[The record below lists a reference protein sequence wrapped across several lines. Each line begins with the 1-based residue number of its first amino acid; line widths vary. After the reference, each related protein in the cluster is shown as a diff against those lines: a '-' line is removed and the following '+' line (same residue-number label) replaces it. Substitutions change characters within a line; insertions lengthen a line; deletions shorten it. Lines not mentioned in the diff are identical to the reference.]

1 MAQNPMIEQAK
12 QGNVSAITALMNRLL
27 KSQGMLAN
35 VEREG
40 DRLEVL
46 IESDLRSLDDEV
58 RVPKRQVL
66 VRMLKKWFRTLEVQ
80 TISKIT
86 ISWQQAGFDAP
97 AWTEEISLLDDD
109 TDITDITDIPQNG
122 GGAASQERPR
132 IPPLPIFPPKSMRN
146 DEQRDRSSEKISS
159 TSETD
164 LDEIFGEVS
173 HPVSLPNIPTR
184 QNFSS
189 ESEYK
194 QPFPEAE
201 PFFLADVPAIP
212 DSSPT
217 DEGISD
223 FQSPKFTFNPRTLTT
238 IFTTPSFA
246 IQLIQYVLICGVIIL
261 TLRGIHGV
269 FGGGKAPKAASIET
283 HTIV

>member
-46 IESDLRSLDDEV
+46 IESDLRSLNDEV

-66 VRMLKKWFRTLEVQ
+66 VRMLKKWFLTLEVQ
-80 TISKIT
+80 TISTIT

-122 GGAASQERPR
+122 GGASSQERPK
-132 IPPLPIFPPKSMRN
+132 IPPLPIFPPKSMRH
-146 DEQRDRSSEKISS
+146 DEQRDRSSANLSS

-164 LDEIFGEVS
+164 LDAIFGEES
-173 HPVSLPNIPTR
+173 QPVSLPNIPQR
-184 QNFSS
+184 QNFNS
-189 ESEYK
+189 EAAYQ
-194 QPFPEAE
+194 QPMPESE

-212 DSSPT
+212 DPMPT
-217 DEGISD
+217 DAGISD
-223 FQSPKFTFNPRTLTT
+223 FQSPKFTFDPRTLTT
-238 IFTTPSFA
+238 IFTTPSFT
-246 IQLIQYVLICGVIIL
+246 IQLIQYIVICGVIIL